1 MEQVAVLEVFVRRF
15 DPLLVFVL
23 MGLVWMVAVPTAA
36 EAATRGEHR
45 YFTGNVQVSDCTF
58 PLPTA
63 TNSLPPNPLLQVYG
77 DEKWK
82 FTVDRLHVVTDHSNR
97 TATTNRTYAE
107 IRFWNWTNGENV
119 PLPWRPHLGGAVR
132 RTFCVEKSALD
143 AVSTKIP
150 VQNRY
155 GYGLSAITV
164 PLKLRLADWNRP
176 VPQTDVEVG
185 AAFGFTARLSQT
197 RPMSASAGIAL
208 GLAGEKFKTTA
219 TSTEPTEVERLVAS
233 PAVFISINRGPAR
246 VLLLYGT
253 ERVFAPRA
261 EREDWDY
268 NLKPWV
274 GIGIG
279 LGKDWLKFAE
289 STN

>member
-1 MEQVAVLEVFVRRF
+1 MRRF

-132 RTFCVEKSALD
+132 RTFCVELPCGSFNGLFIRTEAP
-143 AVSTKIP
+143 STAWSWP
-150 VQNRY
+150 R
-155 GYGLSAITV
+155 S
-164 PLKLRLADWNRP
+164 WC
-176 VPQTDVEVG
+176 
-185 AAFGFTARLSQT
+185 
-197 RPMSASAGIAL
+197 
-208 GLAGEKFKTTA
+208 
-219 TSTEPTEVERLVAS
+219 TS
-233 PAVFISINRGPAR
+233 RG
-246 VLLLYGT
+246 
-253 ERVFAPRA
+253 
-261 EREDWDY
+261 
-268 NLKPWV
+268 
-274 GIGIG
+274 
-279 LGKDWLKFAE
+279 
-289 STN
+289 S